1 MVDDPLGTAGRAPG
15 SGGAAPALPLTS
27 RQDAS
32 LQTDDSAAPAV
43 EVELAISGMTCASCV
58 ARVEKKLGKL
68 PGVTAVVNLATEKAR
83 VELSPQAE
91 DVEDSILVGTV
102 VKAGYGATVLRRI
115 RVGADGQREASAGV
129 DAAEAEAA
137 AARASSARVADLRR
151 RFFVSLALSAPIVA
165 VSMTPAWQFS
175 GWQWVLGALSVPVAL
190 WCAWPFHRAAW
201 RAGRHGS
208 TTMDTLVSLGIVAS
222 MGWSLWALLVGGAGE
237 FGYTMRMTGIHGLGH
252 ADRPHL
258 YFETAAMIVTFLLLG
273 RWLEARSRRS
283 AGDALRSLLAL
294 GAQEATRVRRADG
307 TAVEEVV
314 EAGSIEVGDE
324 FLVRPGEKVAT
335 DGVVLDGASA
345 VDASLLTGES
355 VPVDVSAGTSV
366 TGATVNTYGVLT
378 VRATRVGEETTL
390 AQMGRLLTEAQTGKA
405 PVQRIADRIS
415 AVFVPAVIAIAAATF
430 AVRLALGNPLEMA
443 LASAITVLVVACP
456 CALGLATPTA
466 LLVGSGRASKL
477 GALIKGPEILESA
490 HAADTIIFDKT
501 GTITAGVMG
510 VADVRPLDGDMDELV
525 ALAAGIERGSEHPI
539 ARAIVDYARERGVAP
554 TPVADAA
561 ATAGHGISGRVDGR
575 VVHAGSLTWL
585 ESLGVKRGDE
595 SADTAGGVTDAAG
608 MAAPESA
615 DGSHGLLTATGV
627 SALFETGA
635 SLVGVSLDGRLLGVF
650 AVRDTLRP
658 EAPEAVAELRELGLR
673 PILVTGDNEATARAI
688 AAQAGVD
695 DVRANVLPEG
705 KLAVVEGLRAEGRTV
720 AMVGDGVN
728 DAAALA
734 GADLS
739 IAMGSGTDV
748 AKAASDVTIVNSDV
762 RTIGAALRISARTL
776 RIIKENLVWAFGYN
790 VIAIPLAVF
799 GVIVPGLAAAAMAS
813 SSVIVVGNSL
823 RLRRA

>member
-1 MVDDPLGTAGRAPG
+1 MVDDPLEATGRAPG

-32 LQTDDSAAPAV
+32 LQTDGSAAPAV

-91 DVEDSILVGTV
+91 DVEDSTLVGTV

-115 RVGADGQREASAGV
+115 RVGADGQREVSAGV
-129 DAAEAEAA
+129 DAADAEAA
-137 AARASSARVADLRR
+137 AARASVARVADLRR
-151 RFFVSLALSAPIVA
+151 RFLVSLALSAPIVA

-175 GWQWVLGALSVPVAL
+175 GWQWILGALSVPVAL

-222 MGWSLWALLVGGAGE
+222 MGWSLWALLLGGAGE

>member
-335 DGVVLDGASA
+335 DGVVLDGARPS
-345 VDASLLTGES
+345 
-355 VPVDVSAGTSV
+355 
-366 TGATVNTYGVLT
+366 
-378 VRATRVGEETTL
+378 
-390 AQMGRLLTEAQTGKA
+390 
-405 PVQRIADRIS
+405 
-415 AVFVPAVIAIAAATF
+415 
-430 AVRLALGNPLEMA
+430 
-443 LASAITVLVVACP
+443 
-456 CALGLATPTA
+456 TPR
-466 LLVGSGRASKL
+466 S
-477 GALIKGPEILESA
+477 
-490 HAADTIIFDKT
+490 
-501 GTITAGVMG
+501 
-510 VADVRPLDGDMDELV
+510 
-525 ALAAGIERGSEHPI
+525 
-539 ARAIVDYARERGVAP
+539 
-554 TPVADAA
+554 
-561 ATAGHGISGRVDGR
+561 
-575 VVHAGSLTWL
+575 
-585 ESLGVKRGDE
+585 
-595 SADTAGGVTDAAG
+595 
-608 MAAPESA
+608 
-615 DGSHGLLTATGV
+615 
-627 SALFETGA
+627 
-635 SLVGVSLDGRLLGVF
+635 
-650 AVRDTLRP
+650 
-658 EAPEAVAELRELGLR
+658 
-673 PILVTGDNEATARAI
+673 
-688 AAQAGVD
+688 
-695 DVRANVLPEG
+695 
-705 KLAVVEGLRAEGRTV
+705 
-720 AMVGDGVN
+720 
-728 DAAALA
+728 
-734 GADLS
+734 
-739 IAMGSGTDV
+739 
-748 AKAASDVTIVNSDV
+748 
-762 RTIGAALRISARTL
+762 
-776 RIIKENLVWAFGYN
+776 
-790 VIAIPLAVF
+790 
-799 GVIVPGLAAAAMAS
+799 
-813 SSVIVVGNSL
+813 
-823 RLRRA
+823 